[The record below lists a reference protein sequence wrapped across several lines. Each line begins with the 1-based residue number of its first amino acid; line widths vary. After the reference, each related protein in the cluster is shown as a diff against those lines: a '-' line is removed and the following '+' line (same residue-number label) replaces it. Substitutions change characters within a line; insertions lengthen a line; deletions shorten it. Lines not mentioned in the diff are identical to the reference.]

1 MKDTIYRI
9 LKELRPDVDFEKA
22 SSLIDDGILDSFDVI
37 NLVGELNEA
46 FSIDISVEDILP
58 SNFNSVDRIVKLI
71 ERVRTK

>member
-1 MKDTIYRI
+1 MKDTMYRI